1 MAKNIV
7 ICCDGTGDE
16 YGDHN
21 SNVVQ
26 LYRALVIDGKRQ
38 VGYYHPGV
46 GTEGSPTSTNKLKAA
61 ISVFTGLA
69 IGAGILDNVSDAYRY
84 LMNLYEQGDNV
95 YLFGFSRGAYTARA
109 IAGVLHMFGLLC
121 PGNEGLIPYVV
132 RMYAR
137 RTRKAAG
144 KVQPTT
150 MIDAQL
156 FAFASS
162 NDRVLRLEK

>member
-1 MAKNIV
+1 MLSANMIRFTGSQGDRMAKNIV
-7 ICCDGTGDE
+7 ICCDGTGDQ

-95 YLFGFSRGAYTARA
+95 YLFGFS
-109 IAGVLHMFGLLC
+109 
-121 PGNEGLIPYVV
+121 
-132 RMYAR
+132 
-137 RTRKAAG
+137 
-144 KVQPTT
+144 
-150 MIDAQL
+150 
-156 FAFASS
+156 
-162 NDRVLRLEK
+162 